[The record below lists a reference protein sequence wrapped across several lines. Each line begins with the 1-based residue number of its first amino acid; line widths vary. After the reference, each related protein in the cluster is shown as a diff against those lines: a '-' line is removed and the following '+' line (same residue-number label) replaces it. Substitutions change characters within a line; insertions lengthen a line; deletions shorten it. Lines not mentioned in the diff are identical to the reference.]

1 MNNVDRIFAG
11 HGEAAQ
17 FAEGYTAYFSTL
29 LQGLDR
35 GAVARVIAS
44 IMQAREQGKKI
55 FFIGNGGSAA
65 TASHFAND
73 VAIGTRC
80 ARKPFRAISLTD
92 NHAIITA
99 VANDDGFE
107 QIFVKQLEVLME
119 AGDLLIAISASGN
132 SPNLVAAVEYAR
144 ACGNHTIAFTGFDG
158 GKLRGRC
165 SDGIHVATERG
176 EYGPVEAVHAF
187 LLHLIGNYL
196 LQLVKREAGGA

>member
-17 FAEGYTAYFSTL
+17 FAEAYTAYFSTL

-35 GAVARVIAS
+35 NAVARVIAT
-44 IMQAREQGKKI
+44 ILQAREQGNRI
-55 FFIGNGGSAA
+55 FFVGNGGSAA

-80 ARKPFRAISLTD
+80 ASKPFKALSLTD

-99 VANDDGFE
+99 VANDDGYE

-119 AGDLLIAISASGN
+119 SGDVLIAISASGN
-132 SPNLVAAVEYAR
+132 SANLVAAVDYAN
-144 ACGNHTIAFTGFDG
+144 ACGNHTIGFTGFDG
-158 GKLRGRC
+158 GKLRARC
-165 SDGIHVATERG
+165 SDCIHVPTEPG
-176 EYGPVEAVHAF
+176 EYGPVEAAHAF
-187 LLHLIGNYL
+187 LVHLIGNYL
-196 LQLVKREAGGA
+196 LQLVKRESGSV